1 MARAVP
7 TQVAHFTHLDQ
18 LAAIAEQGLLS
29 ETVAISAD
37 ARRTEVGNPEIK
49 ATRRRR
55 LVPIPPGGVVA
66 DYAPFYFAPRSPM
79 MYAIH
84 RGRVVTYSGGCEE
97 LAYLV
102 TSVER
107 LTALG
112 LRMVFT
118 DRNAVLDAATFRS
131 DPADLDA
138 LVDWPLMR
146 ATMWANTESEPDR
159 RERRMA
165 ECLVY
170 SQVPWAAFTEV
181 AVKSAGSRR
190 KALAALLKAQPQ
202 LPITVRPSWYF

>member
-1 MARAVP
+1 
-7 TQVAHFTHLDQ
+7 VAHFTHLDQ
-18 LAAIAEQGLLS
+18 LAAIVEQGLLS
-29 ETVAISAD
+29 ETVAINAD
-37 ARRTEVGNPEIK
+37 ARRTEVGNLEIK

-55 LVPIPPGGVVA
+55 LVPVPPGGVVA

-84 RGRVVTYSGGCEE
+84 RGRVATYSGGCEE

-107 LTALG
+107 LASLG
-112 LRMVFT
+112 LTMVFT

-131 DPADLDA
+131 NPADLDA

-146 ATMWANTESEPDR
+146 ATMWANTASEPDR

-165 ECLVY
+165 ECLVHGR
-170 SQVPWAAFTEV
+170 VPWAAFTEV
-181 AVKSAGSRR
+181 AVKSAGSKQR
-190 KALAALLKAQPQ
+190 ALAAMAKARPQ